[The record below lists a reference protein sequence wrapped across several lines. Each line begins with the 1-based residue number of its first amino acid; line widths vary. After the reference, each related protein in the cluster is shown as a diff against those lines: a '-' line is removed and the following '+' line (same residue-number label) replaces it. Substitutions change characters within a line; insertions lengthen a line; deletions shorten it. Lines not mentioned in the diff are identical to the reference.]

1 MSKILILDKDK
12 DKLAEL
18 YQFLGNSLPEYDIIQ
33 AGSFQEAAE
42 LIQIEQP
49 VAVFVNTEMPGIE
62 QTIHKLKNSMEKK
75 YIPVT
80 GINYVN
86 RQGLEFTDSNT
97 PIQSILE
104 VDAVVNLNPAQIDP
118 QRTEKTLATEKF
130 RELLSSLQKKQ
141 ALLTNT
147 ELFLQEILNI
157 SFNFAFIKDEWARYT
172 FVNQKFLQ
180 AFGLTEE
187 EVIGRDIREILSH
200 TDYSGEMY
208 KNDMDI
214 LQGNLSGLE
223 KEEPYPDSQGNIY
236 WASTIK
242 RPLKDASGNI
252 NGIAGVS
259 TDITQKKLAE
269 EESRNLAEQLRRA
282 QKMEAIG
289 TLSGGIAHEFNNILS
304 SVIGY
309 TELAQ
314 LAGKDDQNPEKYLN
328 QVLTSADRAKTLVNQ
343 ILAFVRQNERE
354 SSPLQIHLVIKESLK
369 FLRATLPTT
378 IGLQQ
383 KINAKGEV
391 LADLAQI
398 NQVVM
403 NLCTNA
409 IQSMNNLGGGTLTVG
424 LDREEITA
432 DSKSRSCN
440 LAPGNYL
447 KLSVIDTGE
456 GISKEQMQ
464 RIFDPY
470 FTTKTEQDGTG
481 LGLSLLQGI
490 VKNLGGDVKVE
501 SEQGKGSAFSVYFPQ
516 VQTQGKEPE
525 IQEQEEEFTQ
535 FEGSGHILFIDDE
548 PELGDIG
555 KKMLANL
562 GYEVTYFSSGLEALG
577 HFWQN
582 SPEYDMIFVDLFMP
596 GMKGDQLAEQFRE
609 IGPTIPIILC
619 TGYYEYIHTDT
630 NLESE
635 IDAFVTKP
643 FKHSDLEQV
652 IKEALNQRR
661 RKDGI

>member
-1 MSKILILDKDK
+1 MSKILILDQDK
-12 DKLAEL
+12 NNLEVL
-18 YQFLGNSLPEYDIIQ
+18 YRFLGKVLSEYAVYQ
-33 AGSFQEAAE
+33 SSSFQEGTE
-42 LIQIEQP
+42 LIQAENP
-49 VAVFVNTEMPGIE
+49 VVVFVNSEMPEIERGIHTLRNSL
-62 QTIHKLKNSMEKK
+62 QTK
-75 YIPVT
+75 YLPVIGIQYIDRQDPEHLRSNIPT
-80 GINYVN
+80 
-86 RQGLEFTDSNT
+86 L
-97 PIQSILE
+97 SILE
-104 VDAVVNLNPAQIDP
+104 TDAVIYLDPEHIDSQDDGTPPEPEKMRHLIASLN
-118 QRTEKTLATEKF
+118 KK
-130 RELLSSLQKKQ
+130 RE
-141 ALLTNT
+141 LLTNT
-147 ELFLQEILNI
+147 QVFLQEIMNI
-157 SFNFAFIKDEWARYT
+157 SFNFAFVKDRQARYT
-172 FVNQKFLQ
+172 FVNKKFLQ

-187 EVIGRDIREILSH
+187 DVIGRDIGEILSH
-200 TDYSGEMY
+200 NSYSLEMY
-208 KNDMDI
+208 KNDIDI
-214 LQGNLSGLE
+214 LQGNLPGLE
-223 KEEPYPDSQGNIY
+223 KEEPYPDSQGNLY

-252 NGIAGVS
+252 YGIAGVS

-314 LAGKDDQNPEKYLN
+314 LADKDDQNPKKYLN
-328 QVLTSADRAKTLVNQ
+328 HVLTSADRAKTLVNQ

-354 SSPLQIHLVIKESLK
+354 SRPLKIHLVIKEALK
-369 FLRATLPTT
+369 FLRATLPAT
-378 IGLQQ
+378 ITLQQ
-383 KINAKGEV
+383 KINARGEV

-409 IQSMNNLGGGTLTVG
+409 IQSMNNLGGGTLTVA
-424 LDREEITA
+424 LDREELTRDA
-432 DSKSRSCN
+432 KKDSCN
-440 LAPGNYL
+440 LQPGTYL

-456 GISKEQMQ
+456 GIPKEQMQ
-464 RIFDPY
+464 HIFDPY
-470 FTTKTEQDGTG
+470 YSTKTEQEGTG

-490 VKNLGGDVKVE
+490 VKNLGGEVKVK

-516 VQTQGKEPE
+516 VQPKGEERE
-525 IQEQEEEFTQ
+525 IREQEEEITPL
-535 FEGSGHILFIDDE
+535 EGTGHVLFIDDE

-582 SPEYDMIFVDLFMP
+582 SPEYDIVFVDLFMP
-596 GMKGDQLAEQFRE
+596 GMKGDQLAEELRR
-609 IGPTIPIILC
+609 IKPTVPIILC

-630 NLESE
+630 SLNSE
-635 IDAFVTKP
+635 IDAFITKP
-643 FKHSDLEQV
+643 FKHSDLARV
-652 IKEALNQRR
+652 IQEARNHSQR
-661 RKDGI
+661 KIQH

>member
-1 MSKILILDKDK
+1 MTRILTLDKDK
-12 DKLAEL
+12 SNLAKISRFLDKE
-18 YQFLGNSLPEYDIIQ
+18 LPEYDIIQ
-33 AGSFQEAAE
+33 ASSLQEAVE
-42 LIQIEQP
+42 LIQSEQP
-49 VAVFVNTEMPGIE
+49 VVVFINTQMPEIE
-62 QTIHKLKNSMEKK
+62 QGIHKLKNSLETK
-75 YIPVT
+75 YTPVI

-86 RQGLEFTDSNT
+86 RHCLEYTDSHS
-97 PIQSILE
+97 PIPSILE
-104 VDAVVNLNPAQIDP
+104 TDAVVNLDPAQMH
-118 QRTEKTLATEKF
+118 QQSTEKPLGTENL
-130 RELLSSLQKKQ
+130 RELLSNLQKKQ

-147 ELFLQEILNI
+147 EVFLREILNI
-157 SFNFAFIKDEWARYT
+157 SFNFAFIKDEQARYT

-180 AFGLTEE
+180 AFGLSEE
-187 EVIGRDIREILSH
+187 EVIGREIREILSH

-242 RPLKDASGNI
+242 RPLKDSSGNI
-252 NGIAGVS
+252 NGIAGIS

-378 IGLQQ
+378 IALQQ

-409 IQSMNNLGGGTLTVG
+409 IQSMNNLGGGTLTIG
-424 LDREEITA
+424 LDSEEITA
-432 DSKSRSCN
+432 DSKSPSCS
-440 LAPGNYL
+440 LPPGSYL

-456 GISKEQMQ
+456 GISKEHRQ

-470 FTTKTEQDGTG
+470 FTTKTERDGTG

-490 VKNLGGDVKVE
+490 VKNLGGEVKVE
-501 SEQGKGSAFSVYFPQ
+501 SEQGKGSVFSVYFPQ

-535 FEGSGHILFIDDE
+535 FEGTGHILFIDDE

-582 SPEYDMIFVDLFMP
+582 SPDYDMIFVDLFMP

-609 IGPTIPIILC
+609 IEPTVPIILC

-643 FKHSDLEQV
+643 FKHSDLSQV
-652 IKEALNQRR
+652 IQEALNRR
-661 RKDGI
+661 HRKN